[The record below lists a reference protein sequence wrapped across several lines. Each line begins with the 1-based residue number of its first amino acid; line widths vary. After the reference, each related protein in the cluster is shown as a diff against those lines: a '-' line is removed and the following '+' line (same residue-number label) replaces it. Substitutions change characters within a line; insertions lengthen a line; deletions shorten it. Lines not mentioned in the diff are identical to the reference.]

1 MDNSLIIKSVESI
14 QILKPN
20 NVNVISEPLH
30 HYKGKHGK
38 IIEDI
43 SCDKNK
49 LIISGCTEGNKYF
62 EIKIVGGYDVEFVL
76 T

>member
-30 HYKGKHGK
+30 HYKEQHGK
-38 IIEDI
+38 IIEYI
-43 SCDKNK
+43 PCDENK
-49 LIISGCTEGNKYF
+49 IIISGYTEGNRYF
-62 EIKIVGGYDVEFVL
+62 EVKIVGRYDMEFVL
-76 T
+76 A